1 MIRQYLR
8 QALNLMHQEK
18 LFSSI
23 YIVGTGLAV
32 SMVMALSIA
41 LTVMFANVY
50 PETNRDRM
58 LICDYGMLEN
68 EDGSSFSS
76 LSTNTIHKCFDGMKD
91 VETMS
96 VLTTWNE
103 QGKVQL
109 DRGREMTINSR
120 YIDGNFWKVFSF
132 DFVNGCPFTESDLN
146 AKKHVAVISES
157 LAKRTFGSVDVVGKD
172 ISYDFIKY
180 RVVGVVK
187 DVSGITRL
195 SYSDIWF
202 PYNCWKY
209 IDEDDDGV
217 TGGFSAYILVKEGA
231 DIKTVQKDAQQRIN
245 RFSQSLGKGTKF
257 WCMDRPYTQFE
268 NFFAE
273 RSQFP
278 VDYTNAVV
286 AGLIVLLMLLIIP
299 AVNLSG
305 MTDSRMERRMAELG
319 VRRSFGAS
327 KATLIKQIIV
337 ENMLFTFLG
346 GIIGL
351 VVSYILLYVIDDMLF
366 NLLDPMIDSMGHIML
381 NVDMLFNPWIF
392 VIVLTVC
399 FVLNLCSA
407 LIPAWKA
414 SHHPI
419 TESLHPMVGATMTEG
434 RGMSFFTRI
443 RKNAWIGI
451 ELMLVFALMWFIT
464 DYLFMMEFHHNLSA
478 HMNTDRVWKIEI
490 GTISENNPDYD
501 AAADSADR
509 KRADFEL
516 IMKAVSHYKDVE
528 QSAVLIPSGT
538 PFAGNFNGTILT
550 NPNDTVNRC
559 YANTL
564 KVYPHTDYFRTFDYT
579 SPDGKPVSM
588 HDFDFS
594 NPNNVVLSQRTAD
607 YLFPEGNAI
616 GKTIRN
622 DSWRDDP
629 EIYKVVG
636 VVGNV
641 KRTDYERPESNIYI
655 TDDIMFHRFL
665 SNDIAV
671 RLKPG
676 VSEQTFAD
684 RFIDEMSKSLRI
696 GNFYLREVKS
706 FETSR
711 EELNSVFQYTTML
724 TLGRLMASFFLINI
738 ILCVMGTFWYRVRMR
753 REEIG
758 VRMAMGA
765 SKKQIKWMLFKE
777 GLVLL
782 TVAAIPAIFICL
794 QLVIGEVVDYGL
806 PKETMY
812 PEYIIDYPTARF
824 IITNVITW
832 IILALTILV
841 SIWIPAYRAVQLAP
855 ADALHDE

>member
-1 MIRQYLR
+1 MIKQYLK
-8 QALNLMHQEK
+8 QALNLMRQEK

-23 YIVGTGLAV
+23 YILGTGLAV

-58 LICDYGMLEN
+58 LICDYGMVEDEN
-68 EDGSSFSS
+68 GQSFSS
-76 LSTNTIHKCFDGMKD
+76 LSTKTIHKCFDGMKD

-96 VLTTWNE
+96 VLATWNDK
-103 QGKVQL
+103 GKVQL

-120 YIDGNFWKVFSF
+120 HVDGNFWKVFSF
-132 DFVNGCPFTESDLN
+132 DFVNGRPFTDADLN

-157 LAKRTFGSVDVVGKD
+157 LAKNTFGSTDVVGRD

-187 DVSGITRL
+187 DVSAITRL

-202 PYNCWKY
+202 PYTCYKY
-209 IDEDDDGV
+209 IDEDGEEV
-217 TGGFSAYILVKEGA
+217 LGNFAAYILVKEGA
-231 DIKTVQKDAQQRIN
+231 DIKTVQKDARQRIN
-245 RFSQSLGKGTKF
+245 RFSQSLGKGSKF
-257 WCMDRPYTQFE
+257 WCMDRPYTHFE

-278 VDYTNAVV
+278 VDYTNAVIL
-286 AGLIVLLMLLIIP
+286 GLIVVLMLLIIP

-305 MTDSRMERRMAELG
+305 MTDSRMERRLAELG

-351 VVSYILLYVIDDMLF
+351 IISYILLYAIDDMLF
-366 NLLDPMIDSMGHIML
+366 NLLDSMLAEGGRIML
-381 NVDMLFNPWIF
+381 NADMLFNPWIF

-407 LIPAWKA
+407 LIPAWRA
-414 SHHPI
+414 SRHPI

-464 DYLFMMEFHHNLSA
+464 DYLFIMGFNRNLSA
-478 HMNTDRVWKIEI
+478 HMDTDRVWKIEI
-490 GTISENNPDYD
+490 GMLSETNPDYD
-501 AAADSADR
+501 SAADSADR
-509 KRADFEL
+509 KRADLEL
-516 IMKAVSHYKDVE
+516 ILKAVSQYKDVE
-528 QSAVLIPSGT
+528 QSALLLSYGI
-538 PFAGNFNGTILT
+538 PFAGNYNGMILT
-550 NPNDTVNRC
+550 NPSDTANRICVNSIR
-559 YANTL
+559 
-564 KVYPHTDYFRTFDYT
+564 VYPRTDYFRTFAFTDT
-579 SPDGKPVSM
+579 EGKPVSM
-588 HDFDFS
+588 NDFDFS
-594 NPNNVVLSQRTAD
+594 NPNNVVMSQSAAD

-616 GKTIRN
+616 GKTIN
-622 DSWRDDP
+622 HDTWQSG
-629 EIYKVVG
+629 EIETYKVVG
-636 VVGNV
+636 IVGNV
-641 KRTDYERPESNIYI
+641 KHTDYERPESNIYMA
-655 TDDIMFHRFL
+655 DDIMFHRYL

-684 RFIDEMSKSLRI
+684 RFMEDMGNKLRL
-696 GNFYLREVKS
+696 GNFYIKEIKS
-706 FETSR
+706 FETIR
-711 EELNSVFQYTTML
+711 EELNQEFGYITRISFGQIMSL
-724 TLGRLMASFFLINI
+724 FFLINI

-794 QLVIGEVVDYGL
+794 QLVIGL
-806 PKETMY
+806 SKETLH
-812 PEYIIDYPTARF
+812 PEYIIDYTAVRF
-824 IITNVITW
+824 LIANLITW
-832 IILALTILV
+832 LILALTIVV
-841 SIWIPAYRAVQLAP
+841 SIWIPAGKAVQLTP